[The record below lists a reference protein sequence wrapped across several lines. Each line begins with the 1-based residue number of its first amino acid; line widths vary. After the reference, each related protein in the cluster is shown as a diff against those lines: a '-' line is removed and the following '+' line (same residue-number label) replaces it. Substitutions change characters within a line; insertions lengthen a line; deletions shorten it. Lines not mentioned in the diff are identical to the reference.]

1 MRNLQVRGRFE
12 PTGRYKYAASV
23 TASLV
28 CRHPARIMLAFR
40 SIDPP
45 ALRRGGRPKNNLFD
59 GFNRKAS
66 ADGSIGKNR
75 RSLQAALRKFRT
87 DTERT
92 VEKQTGRCAQRS
104 PEYRTARFM
113 IDHRERDGRAS
124 AVDRRD
130 RCPLWIKFASSP
142 KWHRP
147 RTRCSPRA
155 RTCPILGLPVTPGQP
170 CCRWL
175 QEPPS
180 PLDASGWHAC
190 HRLRHRAPP
199 V

>member
-75 RSLQAALRKFRT
+75 RSLQAALRKFRPIPNELLRNRLA
-87 DTERT
+87 D
-92 VEKQTGRCAQRS
+92 ALNAPRS
-104 PEYRTARFM
+104 
-113 IDHRERDGRAS
+113 I
-124 AVDRRD
+124 
-130 RCPLWIKFASSP
+130 
-142 KWHRP
+142 
-147 RTRCSPRA
+147 
-155 RTCPILGLPVTPGQP
+155 GLLV
-170 CCRWL
+170 
-175 QEPPS
+175 S
-180 PLDASGWHAC
+180 
-190 HRLRHRAPP
+190 
-199 V
+199 